1 MFRGRRGG
9 RRRWRVFHVRAD
21 RARGNLSTAGSDQIV
36 DSKLASYGMENPIYA
51 IVQLAQTTMT
61 SYLGK
66 ITLDKT
72 FEERDVLNVNI
83 SVAGCLHLSSWVIQS
98 LVWSLGDISPPRGVR
113 AAMEMQAEAERKKRA
128 QVLES
133 EGHSYKKY

>member
-1 MFRGRRGG
+1 MEGFSCAGRSSEGQSQHCRIGSG
-9 RRRWRVFHVRAD
+9 AVF
-21 RARGNLSTAGSDQIV
+21 GSIGCDIV

-83 SVAGCLHLSSWVIQS
+83 SS

-133 EGHSYKKY
+133 EGDLMLIIRCSISNDENCS

>member
-1 MFRGRRGG
+1 MEGFSCAGRSSEGQSQHCRIESGA
-9 RRRWRVFHVRAD
+9 VF
-21 RARGNLSTAGSDQIV
+21 GSIGCDIV

-83 SVAGCLHLSSWVIQS
+83 SVAGCLHLSYWVIQC